1 MRNISLILLIIFL
14 AGAGSASADVT
25 GNSTD
30 LVIVSYNA
38 QDTVVEGVII
48 QVSST
53 IKNQGDQITEN
64 TFYVNFYLFS
74 DTDITTSDIY
84 IGQVS
89 IKVYD
94 IIGQE
99 IDTLVNEF
107 KEPG

>member
-25 GNSTD
+25 GNITD

-64 TFYVNFYLFS
+64 TFYVNFYLSS
-74 DTDITTSDIY
+74 DKFHNSVWQNHNLLDI
-84 IGQVS
+84 
-89 IKVYD
+89 
-94 IIGQE
+94 
-99 IDTLVNEF
+99 
-107 KEPG
+107 